1 VTDDVTYW
9 VRAEPLTPSA
19 FAPYGQVVGLDDV
32 RIELRDDEVF
42 HLDIIAYERK
52 PIRVDHLN
60 RHYTATQA
68 LVPLNGKP
76 VVIVVGAPE
85 LTFESGA
92 DLDELRA
99 FIFDGSRGVNL
110 GLRVWH
116 EGPFPLMERVDLVN
130 VQGKHVESDN
140 EVAYLE
146 RDLGAVVGV
155 RL

>member
-1 VTDDVTYW
+1 LSDATFW
-9 VRAEPLTPSA
+9 VAAEPLTAEA
-19 FAPYGQVVGLDDV
+19 FAPYGQVIGLDDV
-32 RIELRDDEVF
+32 HIELRDEATF
-42 HLDIIAYERK
+42 HLDILAYDRK

-68 LVPLNGKP
+68 LVPLSGKP

-85 LTFESGA
+85 LTFETSD
-92 DLDELRA
+92 DLEQLRA
-99 FIFDGSRGVNL
+99 FIIDSSRGINL
-110 GLRVWH
+110 ALRVWH
-116 EGPFPLMERVDLVN
+116 EGPFPLMEEAALVN
-130 VQGKHVESDN
+130 VQGDVENDN